1 MTLLG
6 GNSARS
12 AKQTTRMVYLSAAMG
27 DESPLRS
34 LRVAIDS
41 VDDRLL
47 ALLNERAKLA
57 EEVAAHKQKHGGEF
71 YVPARERAIIDRLQ
85 SENSGPFPDD
95 AIRPVFQ
102 EVISAC
108 LSLEKGVRVAYLG
121 PEATFTHQAVKRH
134 FGTSALTVPCGS
146 IAAVFAE
153 VERGEAEYGV
163 VPVEN
168 SSEGVVNHTLDRFVD
183 SPLRIWAEIVVDVEH
198 CLLARPGVTMG
209 DIERVY
215 SHPQALA
222 QCRGWLTENLPR
234 AMLVESP
241 STGEAARAAKG
252 DARAAAISA
261 ELASKLYGLN
271 LLRRKLQD
279 VSDNVTRFLVMGA
292 GEQAAPM
299 AEAQAYKT
307 TVLISLSDKPGH
319 LFDILQPLSEA
330 GINLTKIESRPS
342 RRKKWDYIFFL
353 DLDGHCQTPEVAVAL
368 KALAGTSELFKVLG
382 SYRKADQL

>member
-1 MTLLG
+1 
-6 GNSARS
+6 
-12 AKQTTRMVYLSAAMG
+12 MVYLSAAMG
-27 DESPLRS
+27 DELPLGS

-47 ALLNERAKLA
+47 ELLNERAKLA
-57 EEVAAHKQKHGGEF
+57 EQVAVHKQEHGGDF

-85 SENSGPFPDD
+85 QENSGPFPDE

-146 IAAVFAE
+146 IGAVFGE

-168 SSEGVVNHTLDRFVD
+168 SSEGVVNHTLDRFVE
-183 SPLRIWAEIVVDVEH
+183 SPLRICAEIVVDVEH
-198 CLLARPGVTMG
+198 CLLARPGVKMG
-209 DIERVY
+209 EVERVY

-222 QCRGWLTENLPR
+222 QCRGWLAENLPR

-241 STGEAARAAKG
+241 STAEAARAAKG

-261 ELASKLYGLN
+261 ELASRLYGLN
-271 LLRRKLQD
+271 VLRRKLQD

-292 GEQAAPM
+292 GEQTPPAAEPT
-299 AEAQAYKT
+299 EYKT
-307 TVLISLSDKPGH
+307 TILINLSDRPGH
-319 LFDILQPLSEA
+319 LFDILQPLSKA

-342 RRKKWDYIFFL
+342 RLKKWDYIFFL
-353 DLDGHCQTPEVAVAL
+353 DLDGHCQTPEVARVL
-368 KALAGTSELFKVLG
+368 ETLASGSELFKVLG